1 MLWLLA
7 TWGWGQSA
15 PPPSPRTTSTFSEQ
29 PLMREDMDMM
39 QRRWQNAEG
48 PNEPQREE
56 WHDREPKQGFKHD
69 ADGEPFD
76 AYIEPEQELFFQ

>member
-1 MLWLLA
+1 
-7 TWGWGQSA
+7 
-15 PPPSPRTTSTFSEQ
+15 
-29 PLMREDMDMM
+29 MDMM